1 MDLVPDL
8 NSRLAAE
15 QQTTRDLR
23 QRDQQMRLAL
33 EALGGGRWEWDI
45 SRQKLACHGRF
56 YAAFGMDA
64 TDTEDAWERWHSRR
78 HPADAARLADKIECA
93 MRGELDGYE
102 AEFRILDTAG
112 RWRWVISRGLV
123 DERDADGRPLSLLGM
138 DVDIT
143 AQHEVEEAL
152 RASEAKYTTIYQTLP
167 DPAGISRVS
176 DGHFI
181 DVNPAF
187 CALLGA
193 ERSAILGRTSAE
205 LNIWAS
211 PQERARMLET
221 YQRDGKLDRL
231 PMVAQR
237 QGVRV
242 PGLMSARRIVVEGE
256 DCFLFVFHDIT
267 EAQRASDEL
276 RALNN
281 LLQQAGRMA
290 RLGAWEGTRKA
301 GMVYWSDICLDI
313 HGLPPGTPPPHD
325 YIQRFVAPA
334 WRDIVRSHLRN
345 CLHHQVEWDLEHEV
359 IRSDG
364 RLIWVRARGEPVLK
378 DGAVIGIRGV
388 LQDIDEAKR
397 SEQRLRQSEDRFSR
411 IFQLMPYPMGMTRQ
425 SDGAYVEVN
434 PAWEQ
439 ALGFTRAQAVGSSA
453 IKLGIFE
460 AHDRARLMDVAR
472 QAGQLDA
479 YEVNIIT
486 RSGEKRTALQSMR
499 ATEFDDEACWLFA
512 LQDITDR
519 KRSEEVV
526 REREA
531 LLSLTISAA
540 ALGLWDWDLK
550 TGMVHGDARWRTLR
564 GAATG
569 EADAPAVHWATAVAA
584 DTLPDIS
591 AEVARHTAHPDTPF
605 DATWKVMLPQE
616 GVRWIRN
623 LGKIISHD
631 SAGQPTR
638 MLGVAIDVTPQREQ
652 EELLQKLA
660 HYDALTGLPN
670 RVLLAQRLQ
679 DGMAQARAQG
689 TQLGVAYLDL
699 DGFKPVNDRLGH
711 GAGDRLLVVVAG
723 RLSRALR
730 PQDCVAR
737 LGGDEFVILMPGL
750 ATHAEGERLL
760 QHLMESISSP
770 YTLDTERVAVT
781 ASIGYTVFP
790 SDDADA
796 DTLLRHADQAMYAA
810 KEAGRN
816 RFHQF
821 DAAQERAQR
830 EQREQGLRLRDA
842 LAQAQFVLFLQPKVI
857 MQTGEVVGAE
867 ALARWQHPVRGLL
880 PPGAFLPLLDGT
892 ELEIVFGQWVV
903 EAALAQLE
911 QLLDAGLN
919 MPVSVNI
926 SAQQLQHPGF
936 AAWMVQCLARHPRV
950 APRLLELEI
959 TESAALYDLAAVTE
973 TLATLRALGVMV
985 SLDDF
990 GTGYSSLTYLR
1001 RLPMDTLKIDQSFV
1015 RGMMADPG
1023 DRAIVQGVI
1032 GLAQSFGYQVI
1043 AEGVETI
1050 EQGLLLQQLG
1060 CAHAQGYCIARPM
1073 PIDTFIDWAR
1083 GWQHPS
1089 AWQQLRAEEY
1099 LI

>member
-499 ATEFDDEACWLFA
+499 ATEFYDEACWLFA

-830 EQREQGLRLRDA
+830 EQREQGLRLPDA
-842 LAQAQFVLFLQPKVI
+842 LAQAQFVLFLQPNVI

-1015 RGMMADPG
+1015 QGMMADPG

>member
-8 NSRLAAE
+8 KTSLATE
-15 QQTTRDLR
+15 QQANHALR
-23 QRDQQMRLAL
+23 QRNQQMQLAL
-33 EALGGGRWEWDI
+33 DALGGGRWVWDI
-45 SRQKLACHGRF
+45 PRQKLACHGRF
-56 YAAFGMDA
+56 YIAFGMEA
-64 TDTEDAWERWHSRR
+64 ADTEDAWDRWHTRK
-78 HPADAARLADKIECA
+78 HPADAARLADKLERA
-93 MRGELDGYE
+93 MRGQLDTYE

-123 DERDADGRPLSLLGM
+123 GERDADGHPLTLLGM
-138 DVDIT
+138 DVDVT
-143 AQHEVEEAL
+143 AQHEIEEAL

-167 DPAGISRVS
+167 DPAGISRIS
-176 DGHFI
+176 DGRYL

-193 ERSAILGRTSAE
+193 ERDAVLGRTSTE
-205 LNIWAS
+205 LNIWHS
-211 PQERARMLET
+211 GQERARMLET
-221 YQRDGKLDRL
+221 YQREGKVDRL

-237 QGVRV
+237 DGVRV
-242 PGLMSARRIVVEGE
+242 PGLMSARPVVVDGE
-256 DCFLFVFHDIT
+256 DCFLFVFHDMT

-290 RLGAWEGTRKA
+290 RLGAWEISRARGV
-301 GMVYWSDICLDI
+301 VYWSDVCYDI
-313 HGLPPGTPPPHD
+313 HGLPPGAALPDD
-325 YIQRFVAPA
+325 YIERFVAPE
-334 WRDIVRSHLRN
+334 WRDAMRSKSHDCIHSREEWSLEVEIVRT
-345 CLHHQVEWDLEHEV
+345 
-359 IRSDG
+359 DG
-364 RLIWVRARGEPVLK
+364 RHAWVRARGEPVLQ
-378 DGAVIGIRGV
+378 DGTVTGMRGV

-397 SEQRLRQSEDRFSR
+397 SAQRLLQSEDRFSR
-411 IFQLMPYPMGMTRQ
+411 IFHLMPYPMGMTRQ

-439 ALGFTRAQAVGSSA
+439 VLGFTREQAVGSSA

-460 AHDRARLMDVAR
+460 APDRARLIDVA
-472 QAGQLDA
+472 QQDGQLDA
-479 YEVNIIT
+479 YEVPIIT
-486 RSGEKRTALQSMR
+486 RSGEERTVLQSMR
-499 ATEFDDEACWLFA
+499 ATEFDGEACWLFA
-512 LQDITDR
+512 LHDITDR
-519 KRSEEVV
+519 KRSEEQV

-540 ALGLWDWDLK
+540 ALGLWDWNLQ
-550 TGMVHGDARWRTLR
+550 TGMVHGDARWRMLR
-564 GAATG
+564 NGSAGGT
-569 EADAPAVHWATAVAA
+569 EAPAVHWTTAVAA
-584 DTLPDIS
+584 DALAGIS
-591 AEVARHTAHPDTPF
+591 AEVARHAAHPDTPF
-605 DATWKVMLPQE
+605 DATWKVILPQE
-616 GVRWIRN
+616 GARWIRN

-638 MLGVAIDVTPQREQ
+638 MLGVSIDVTPQREQ

-670 RVLLAQRLQ
+670 RVLLAHRLQ

-750 ATHAEGERLL
+750 ATHGDGERLL
-760 QHLMESISSP
+760 QRVMESISSP

-810 KEAGRN
+810 KQAGRN

-830 EQREQGLRLRDA
+830 EQREQGLRLREA
-842 LAQAQFVLFLQPKVI
+842 LMQAQFVLFLQPKVV
-857 MQTGEVVGAE
+857 MQTGQVVGAE
-867 ALARWQHPVRGLL
+867 ALVRWQHPERGLL
-880 PPGAFLPLLDGT
+880 PPGAFLPLLNGT
-892 ELEIVFGQWVV
+892 ELEIDFGQWVV
-903 EAALAQLE
+903 DAALAQLE

-919 MPVSVNI
+919 LPVSVNI
-926 SAQQLQHPGF
+926 SAQQIQHPDF
-936 AAWMVQCLARHPRV
+936 AGWMVLCLARHPRV
-950 APRLLELEI
+950 APQLLELEI
-959 TESAALYDLAAVTE
+959 TESAALYDLTAVTE
-973 TLATLRALGVMV
+973 TLATLRALGVAI

-1015 RGMMADPG
+1015 QGMMADPG

-1050 EQGLLLQQLG
+1050 EQGQLLQQLG
-1060 CAHAQGYCIARPM
+1060 CAQAQGYCIARPM
-1073 PIDTFIDWAR
+1073 PLDAFIDWSRHWQQPTA
-1083 GWQHPS
+1083 WQH
-1089 AWQQLRAEEY
+1089 LHTEDY

>member
-1 MDLVPDL
+1 M
-8 NSRLAAE
+8 
-15 QQTTRDLR
+15 
-23 QRDQQMRLAL
+23 
-33 EALGGGRWEWDI
+33 
-45 SRQKLACHGRF
+45 
-56 YAAFGMDA
+56 
-64 TDTEDAWERWHSRR
+64 
-78 HPADAARLADKIECA
+78 
-93 MRGELDGYE
+93 
-102 AEFRILDTAG
+102 
-112 RWRWVISRGLV
+112 
-123 DERDADGRPLSLLGM
+123 
-138 DVDIT
+138 
-143 AQHEVEEAL
+143 
-152 RASEAKYTTIYQTLP
+152 
-167 DPAGISRVS
+167 
-176 DGHFI
+176 
-181 DVNPAF
+181 
-187 CALLGA
+187 
-193 ERSAILGRTSAE
+193 
-205 LNIWAS
+205 
-211 PQERARMLET
+211 
-221 YQRDGKLDRL
+221 
-231 PMVAQR
+231 
-237 QGVRV
+237 
-242 PGLMSARRIVVEGE
+242 
-256 DCFLFVFHDIT
+256 
-267 EAQRASDEL
+267 
-276 RALNN
+276 
-281 LLQQAGRMA
+281 
-290 RLGAWEGTRKA
+290 
-301 GMVYWSDICLDI
+301 
-313 HGLPPGTPPPHD
+313 
-325 YIQRFVAPA
+325 
-334 WRDIVRSHLRN
+334 
-345 CLHHQVEWDLEHEV
+345 
-359 IRSDG
+359 
-364 RLIWVRARGEPVLK
+364 RARGEPVVK

-411 IFQLMPYPMGMTRQ
+411 IFHLMPYPMGMTRQ

-439 ALGFTRAQAVGSSA
+439 VLGFTREQAVGSSA
-453 IKLGIFE
+453 IKLGIFD
-460 AHDRARLMDVAR
+460 AHDRDRLIDVAR

-486 RSGEKRTALQSMR
+486 RSGEKRTVLQSMR
-499 ATEFDDEACWLFA
+499 ATEFDGEACWLFA
-512 LQDITDR
+512 LHDITDR
-519 KRSEEVV
+519 KRSEEQV

-540 ALGLWDWDLK
+540 ALGLWDWNLQ
-550 TGMVHGDARWRTLR
+550 TGMVHGDARWRMLR
-564 GAATG
+564 NGSAGGT
-569 EADAPAVHWATAVAA
+569 EAPAVHWTTAVAA
-584 DTLPDIS
+584 DALAGIS
-591 AEVARHTAHPDTPF
+591 AEVARHAAHPDTPF
-605 DATWKVMLPQE
+605 DATWKVILPQE
-616 GVRWIRN
+616 GARWIRN

-638 MLGVAIDVTPQREQ
+638 MLGVSIDVTPQREQ

-670 RVLLAQRLQ
+670 RVLLAHRLQ

-750 ATHAEGERLL
+750 ATHGDGERLL
-760 QHLMESISSP
+760 QRVMESISSP

-810 KEAGRN
+810 KQAGRN

-830 EQREQGLRLRDA
+830 EQREQGLRLREA
-842 LAQAQFVLFLQPKVI
+842 LMQAQFVLFLQPKVV
-857 MQTGEVVGAE
+857 MQTGQVVGAE
-867 ALARWQHPVRGLL
+867 ALVRWQHPERGLL
-880 PPGAFLPLLDGT
+880 PPGAFLPLLNGT
-892 ELEIVFGQWVV
+892 ELEIDFGQWVV
-903 EAALAQLE
+903 DAALAQLE

-919 MPVSVNI
+919 LPVSVNI
-926 SAQQLQHPGF
+926 SAQQIQHPDF
-936 AAWMVQCLARHPRV
+936 AGWMVLCLARHPRV
-950 APRLLELEI
+950 APQLLELEI

-1015 RGMMADPG
+1015 QGMMADPG

-1050 EQGLLLQQLG
+1050 EQGQLLQQLG
-1060 CAHAQGYCIARPM
+1060 CAQAQGYCIARPM
-1073 PIDTFIDWAR
+1073 PLDAFIDWSRHWQQPTA
-1083 GWQHPS
+1083 WQH
-1089 AWQQLRAEEY
+1089 LHTEDY

>member
-1 MDLVPDL
+1 MDLVPDFT
-8 NSRLAAE
+8 NRLAAE
-15 QQTTRDLR
+15 QQANHDLR

-33 EALGGGRWEWDI
+33 DALGCGRWAWDI

-64 TDTEDAWERWHSRR
+64 ADTDDAWERWHTRR
-78 HPADAARLADKIECA
+78 HPADAARLADKLERA
-93 MRGELDGYE
+93 MRGQLDSYE

-123 DERDADGRPLSLLGM
+123 GERDADGRPLTLLGM
-138 DVDIT
+138 DVDVT
-143 AQHEVEEAL
+143 AQHDVEDAL
-152 RASEAKYTTIYQTLP
+152 RASEAKYATIYQTLP
-167 DPAGISRVS
+167 DPAGISRIS
-176 DGHFI
+176 DGRYL

-193 ERSAILGRTSAE
+193 ERDAVLGRTSTE
-205 LNIWAS
+205 LDIWAS
-211 PQERARMLET
+211 GQERARMLET
-221 YQRDGKLDRL
+221 YQRDGKVDRL

-242 PGLMSARRIVVEGE
+242 PGLMSARRIVMDGE
-256 DCFLFVFHDIT
+256 DCFLFVFHDMT
-267 EAQRASDEL
+267 EAQRTSDEL

-290 RLGAWEGTRKA
+290 RLGAWEGTREA

-313 HGLPPGTPPPHD
+313 HGLPPGTPPYHD
-325 YIQRFVAPA
+325 YVERFVAPA
-334 WRDIVRSHLRN
+334 WQEAVRSKLRD
-345 CLHHQVEWDLEHEV
+345 CLHHQAEWSLEHEI
-359 IRSDG
+359 IRADG
-364 RLIWVRARGEPVLK
+364 RKVWVRARGEPVLHE
-378 DGAVIGIRGV
+378 GTVTGMRGV

-397 SEQRLRQSEDRFSR
+397 SEQRLRHSEDRFSR
-411 IFQLMPYPMGMTRQ
+411 IFHLMPYPMGMTRQ

-439 ALGFTRAQAVGSSA
+439 VLGFTREQAVGSSA

-460 AHDRARLMDVAR
+460 AHDRARLIEVTR

-479 YEVNIIT
+479 YEVKIIT
-486 RSGEKRTALQSMR
+486 RSGEERTVLQSMR
-499 ATEFDDEACWLFA
+499 ATEFDGEACWLFA
-512 LQDITDR
+512 LHDITDR
-519 KRSEEVV
+519 KRSEEQV

-540 ALGLWDWDLK
+540 ALGLWDWDLQ

-564 GAATG
+564 GAAAG
-569 EADAPAVHWATAVAA
+569 DAEAPAVHWTTAVAA
-584 DTLPDIS
+584 DALPGIS
-591 AEVARHTAHPDTPF
+591 AEVARHAAHRDTPF

-616 GVRWIRN
+616 GARWIRN
-623 LGKIISHD
+623 LGKIIGHD
-631 SAGQPTR
+631 GAGQPAR
-638 MLGVAIDVTPQREQ
+638 MLGVAIDVTPQRVQ

-679 DGMAQARAQG
+679 DSMAQARVHG

-750 ATHAEGERLL
+750 ATHADGERLL
-760 QHLMESISSP
+760 QRVMESISSP
-770 YTLDTERVAVT
+770 YTLDTERVTVT

-810 KEAGRN
+810 KQAGRN

-830 EQREQGLRLRDA
+830 EQREQGLRLREA
-842 LAQAQFVLFLQPKVI
+842 LAQSQFVLFLQPKVV
-857 MQTGEVVGAE
+857 MQTGQVVGAE
-867 ALARWQHPVRGLL
+867 ALARWQHPERGLL

-892 ELEIVFGQWVV
+892 ELEIVFGEWVV
-903 EAALAQLE
+903 EEALAQLE
-911 QLLDAGLN
+911 RLLDAGLD

-950 APRLLELEI
+950 APSLLELEI
-959 TESAALYDLAAVTE
+959 TESAALYDLPAVNA
-973 TLATLRALGVMV
+973 TLARLRALGVAV

-1015 RGMMADPG
+1015 QGMMADQG

-1032 GLAQSFGYQVI
+1032 GLAQSFGCQVI

-1050 EQGLLLQQLG
+1050 EQGQLLLQLG

-1073 PIDTFIDWAR
+1073 PIDAFIDWTRHWQPPAA
-1083 GWQHPS
+1083 WQHLHP
-1089 AWQQLRAEEY
+1089 EEY
-1099 LI
+1099 SI